1 MKKNILVVEDE
12 IVTAMDIKEALLEF
26 GFNVIGVAT
35 NIKKALKLL
44 EENSCD
50 LALLDIT
57 LKNGDDGITLSE
69 TITKNYDIPF
79 VFLTANDKYTTI
91 ERAIKNEPYG
101 YIIKPFKDAE
111 LKATVELALKKF
123 SDKKELTTKL
133 EDSQKHYV
141 ALEKNIKENSESSQ
155 KRFKTL
161 KFGYVFDKENRK
173 LFLEDAEINLNQKE
187 IKLFEILIKN
197 ENCVVANDAIE
208 DYLYDGEL
216 VGEGALRGVLF
227 RLRQKI
233 NKNLI
238 SNHSKMG
245 YKIETKT
252 V

>member
-57 LKNGDDGITLSE
+57 LKNGDDGILLSE
-69 TITKNYDIPF
+69 EIIKRYDIPF

-123 SDKKELTTKL
+123 SDKKELTIKL
-133 EDSQKHYV
+133 EDSKKHYV
-141 ALEKNIKENSESSQ
+141 ALEKIKENSENSQ

-161 KFGYVFDKENRK
+161 KFGYIFDKDLRK
-173 LFLEDAEINLNQKE
+173 LFLEDKEINLNQKE

-197 ENCVVANDAIE
+197 ENCIVANEAIE
-208 DYLYDGEL
+208 DFLYDGEL

-227 RLRQKI
+227 RLRQKV

-238 SNHSKMG
+238 SSHSKMG
-245 YKIETKT
+245 YKIETKA

>member
-57 LKNGDDGITLSE
+57 LKNGDDGISLSE
-69 TITKNYDIPF
+69 EIIKRYDIPF

-123 SDKKELTTKL
+123 SDKKELTIKL
-133 EDSQKHYV
+133 EDSKKHYV
-141 ALEKNIKENSESSQ
+141 ALEKIKENSENSQ

-161 KFGYVFDKENRK
+161 KFGYIFDKDLRK
-173 LFLEDAEINLNQKE
+173 LFLEDKEINLNQKE

-197 ENCVVANDAIE
+197 ENCIVANEAIE
-208 DYLYDGEL
+208 DFLYDGEL

-227 RLRQKI
+227 RLRQKV

-238 SNHSKMG
+238 SSHSKMG
-245 YKIETKT
+245 YKIETKA